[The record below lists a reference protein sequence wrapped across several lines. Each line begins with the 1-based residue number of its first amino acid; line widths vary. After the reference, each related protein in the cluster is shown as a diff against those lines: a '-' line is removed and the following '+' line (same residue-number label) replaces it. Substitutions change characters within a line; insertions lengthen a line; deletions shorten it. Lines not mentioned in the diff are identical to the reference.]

1 MLFRSKDIT
10 KEDIII
16 NVNDAS
22 SILVNSYLDI
32 EGEEILVKSKTGNV
46 LTVERGKDNTTV
58 TSHLAGAE
66 IKSITTTDN
75 TLVQDGDD
83 FGFNGTV
90 L

>member
-1 MLFRSKDIT
+1 MLFR
-10 KEDIII
+10 
-16 NVNDAS
+16 
-22 SILVNSYLDI
+22 SYLDI
-32 EGEEILVKSKTGNV
+32 EGEEVFVKSITGNV

-58 TSHLAGAE
+58 TSHLAGAQV
-66 IKSITTTDN
+66 KSITTTDN